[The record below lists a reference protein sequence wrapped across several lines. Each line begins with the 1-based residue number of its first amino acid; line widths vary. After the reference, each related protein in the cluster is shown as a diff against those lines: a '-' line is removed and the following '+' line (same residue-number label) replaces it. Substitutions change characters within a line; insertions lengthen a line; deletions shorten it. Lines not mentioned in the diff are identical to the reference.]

1 MQWLASISVRRPIFA
16 TVLIL
21 FVVVVGIVGYSK
33 LNVDRFPNVDLPVVS
48 IITTLP
54 GAAPEEIETELTD
67 KIEEAVNTISGID
80 ELRSISTEGV
90 SQVFV
95 TFLLDKNVDIASQ
108 EVRDHLAT
116 VLHDLP
122 EGTESPVVSKLDP
135 DAAPVLF
142 VAVESDR
149 SIRDI
154 TELAD
159 HQIRQS
165 LESISGVGQVT
176 IIGGHKRQVQVLL
189 DPNKLKANG
198 LTASDVRRAIV
209 AQNVTTPGGTIDTGP
224 QRLTF
229 RVRGRVPT
237 VPAVGDII
245 IRQVDSH
252 PLLVSDVARVVDGEE
267 EADTS
272 AVLDGKPA
280 VVLSIRK
287 QSGENSVAVVDALR
301 EQMKDLERMLPGK
314 TKLSVIRDNTE
325 TTRTSVDAVRE
336 HLVLGALLASLV
348 VLHVPGQLPQ
358 HADRGARDPDV
369 DHRHVHGDVADG
381 LHAQHHHAAGAGAGG
396 RHRHRRRDRRAGE
409 HLPLHRREE
418 DAADAGGD
426 LRHAR
431 DRPRRA
437 GDDAVAAGGVHAG
450 RVHGR
455 HPRALPAQLRP
466 DHGLLDRDLAVRQLH
481 ADADA
486 GVALAAHGPAPGRR
500 AQEVPARARRRRV
513 LPADRAALHAHPLL
527 RDRSAL
533 DRGAG
538 GGGDARHLRAA
549 GQEGAEGLPA
559 QERRGAVRDHAA
571 HHRGEQPGGDGA
583 GRRAHRARGAHSGP
597 R

>member
-95 TFLLDKNVDIASQ
+95 TFLLDKNVDVASQ

-159 HQIRQS
+159 HQILQS

-229 RVRGRVPT
+229 RVRGRVVS

-245 IRQVDSH
+245 IPQVAEH
-252 PLLVSDVARVVDGEE
+252 P
-267 EADTS
+267 
-272 AVLDGKPA
+272 
-280 VVLSIRK
+280 
-287 QSGENSVAVVDALR
+287 
-301 EQMKDLERMLPGK
+301 
-314 TKLSVIRDNTE
+314 
-325 TTRTSVDAVRE
+325 
-336 HLVLGALLASLV
+336 
-348 VLHVPGQLPQ
+348 
-358 HADRGARDPDV
+358 
-369 DHRHVHGDVADG
+369 
-381 LHAQHHHAAGAGAGG
+381 
-396 RHRHRRRDRRAGE
+396 
-409 HLPLHRREE
+409 
-418 DAADAGGD
+418 
-426 LRHAR
+426 
-431 DRPRRA
+431 
-437 GDDAVAAGGVHAG
+437 
-450 RVHGR
+450 
-455 HPRALPAQLRP
+455 
-466 DHGLLDRDLAVRQLH
+466 
-481 ADADA
+481 
-486 GVALAAHGPAPGRR
+486 
-500 AQEVPARARRRRV
+500 
-513 LPADRAALHAHPLL
+513 
-527 RDRSAL
+527 
-533 DRGAG
+533 
-538 GGGDARHLRAA
+538 
-549 GQEGAEGLPA
+549 
-559 QERRGAVRDHAA
+559 
-571 HHRGEQPGGDGA
+571 
-583 GRRAHRARGAHSGP
+583 
-597 R
+597 